1 MTGNRLIGRFAL
13 GAALGVALTIGAT
26 QAWNVTAAPG
36 DDDATFVPVAPC
48 RLFDTRP
55 ALPPA
60 GGKKT
65 PIGPGAANVMTQ
77 QVTGNVGNCVGIPS
91 DAVAVAMNVTIVN
104 PTGSSN
110 LRIYPA
116 NESVPTASN
125 LNYTPGQAP
134 TPNLV
139 TVRLSPDGKI
149 KLFNFSGTVDVLA
162 DVAGYYTP
170 ASLEE
175 IDARLTAVETALGTN
190 RPVVEYT
197 SAIDEVD
204 IPLAS
209 VSPAPD
215 LIVSPASEQL
225 SVTINAPSA
234 GKVAIIA
241 NATAKRTGGG
251 EPAGGRL
258 VCQITDDTSATT
270 IDAGSEVLGIA
281 APVGVNEAQPSLG
294 TNRVFNVAAGP
305 NTFDLMCAATDQ
317 PVTIHYRSMA
327 ATFTANG

>member
-1 MTGNRLIGRFAL
+1 MTRNRLFGRFAL

-55 ALPPA
+55 GLPPA

-65 PIGPGAANVMTQ
+65 PIGAGTANVMTQ
-77 QVTGNVGNCVGIPS
+77 QVTGNVGNCVGIPT

-149 KLFNFSGTVDVLA
+149 KLFNFKGTVDVIA

-170 ASLEE
+170 ASLNE
-175 IDARLTAVETALGTN
+175 INQRLTAVESALNTN
-190 RPVVEYT
+190 RPVVEYVA
-197 SAIDEVD
+197 AIDEVVL
-204 IPLAS
+204 PEGS
-209 VSPAPD
+209 VDAD

-234 GKVAIIA
+234 GKVAVLA
-241 NATAKRTGGG
+241 NATAKQ
-251 EPAGGRL
+251 AQNNARL
-258 VCQITDDTSATT
+258 VCQITDDTDATS
-270 IDAGSEVLGIA
+270 IDGGTQVLGIA
-281 APVGVNEAQPSLG
+281 SPATGGSQPTLG
-294 TNRVFNVAAGP
+294 TNRVFDVAAGP
-305 NTFDLMCAATDQ
+305 NTFDLVCAATNNDATNAQ
-317 PVTIHYRSMA
+317 ITIHYRSMS